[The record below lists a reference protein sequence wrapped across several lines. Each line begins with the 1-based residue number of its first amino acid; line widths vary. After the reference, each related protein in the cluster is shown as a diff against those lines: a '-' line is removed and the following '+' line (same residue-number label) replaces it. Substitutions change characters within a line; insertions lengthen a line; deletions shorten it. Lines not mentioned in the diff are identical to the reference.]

1 MVINILIS
9 LNLILIALSSYILSL
24 YITLTKNVNQNKAVE
39 VLAESNLDTSNNN
52 VTKIVLVVLSL
63 IIVSYVGYNVANY
76 MSDTA
81 LFKVAKVIDKG
92 LTKTIDYIFPPETV
106 MTFVEKSSGLDVI
119 IEINGEHCII
129 KVLDNLEKCMK
140 PLNELLIK
148 HELQKVMPSDETL
161 NLAFSIWS

>member
-1 MVINILIS
+1 MATKILIS
-9 LNLILIALSSYILSL
+9 LNVLLITLSSYILFL
-24 YITLTKNVNQNKAVE
+24 YLTLTKNVNQKKTVE
-39 VLAESNLDTSNNN
+39 ILTETNIDTSNDQT
-52 VTKIVLVVLSL
+52 TKIVLVILSL
-63 IIVSYVGYNVANY
+63 IIVSYIGYSVTSY

-129 KVLDNLEKCMK
+129 KVLDNIEKCMK
-140 PLNELLIK
+140 PLNELLMK
-148 HELQKVMPSDETL
+148 QELKNVIPSDETL